1 MKKTAIFPGTFSP
14 FTKGHEYIVKKSIKL
29 FDTVII
35 AIGINSKKNNFF
47 PQEERKKWVKSLYKK
62 NKQIEVISYE
72 KLTIDLCNEYSSK
85 YIIRGIRDAQ
95 DFIYEKRIADFNRE
109 IDDTIETIFLLTPPN
124 LSHISST
131 LVRDIKKRGG
141 DIKHLIPKK

>member
-1 MKKTAIFPGTFSP
+1 MKKTAVFPGTFSP
-14 FTKGHEYIVKKSIKL
+14 FTKGHEYIVKKSTLL
-29 FDTVII
+29 FEKVII
-35 AIGINSKKNNFF
+35 AIGINSKKNNLY
-47 PQEERKKWVKSLYKK
+47 PLEERKKWVENLYKR
-62 NKQIEVISYE
+62 NQQIEVISYE
-72 KLTIDLCNEYSSK
+72 KLTIDICKEYSSK

-109 IDDTIETIFLLTPPN
+109 LDDTIETIFLLTPPN